1 MLAYLPL
8 IMTERKCSV
17 GDTLS
22 LIHYII
28 LAIACTYVNRNKKRL
43 VIAVTSLILFAT
55 KESVFR

>member
-1 MLAYLPL
+1 MLVYSPL

-22 LIHYII
+22 LIYYII
-28 LAIACTYVNRNKKRL
+28 TEIACTYVKKKKRL
-43 VIAVTSLILFAT
+43 VTAITSLILFAT